1 MQKTSGSYK
10 SYIKNASELKRRG
23 KLTYGEWVKRF
34 GKDSIRE
41 YGDDVESAKLGRM
54 LGLADYGTDGE
65 SLCALGLNGSGYRDY
80 VALKNEKNYAD
91 AVSEAEQKRDK
102 SEKENSIE
110 YGRYSDS
117 YDKTESKLFEN
128 VVKNI
133 TDGYVTDYGK
143 IFEYANS
150 TGLTRERAEL
160 AAKSGY
166 EAIIQRLREKVLVGI
181 TKYHYGEY
189 GTYKYA
195 LALGLPE
202 QMARELAEHA
212 LRVNEKDIL
221 ESEHLGK
228 LQ

>member
-1 MQKTSGSYK
+1 MRAVCGLVYK
-10 SYIKNASELKRRG
+10 YGIPRKAIPDNMNLAPFLIIDGEASVRRESF
-23 KLTYGEWVKRF
+23 T
-34 GKDSIRE
+34 
-41 YGDDVESAKLGRM
+41 DVEIEKIKKACGKVPHAEDIYCMIYTGFRPSEF
-54 LGLADYGTDGE
+54 LALT
-65 SLCALGLNGSGYRDY
+65 A
-80 VALKNEKNYAD
+80 
-91 AVSEAEQKRDK
+91 
-102 SEKENSIE
+102 
-110 YGRYSDS
+110 DS